1 MIRKRY
7 YLFLAA
13 LMVIIFLLVATA
25 IALPEVRYFDTW
37 ILVRLMAYRS
47 HLATIFFKVI
57 TFFGTSI
64 FFYLA
69 TAALGISFLLGR
81 DYRGF
86 WVLMFTMN
94 GAWALMEGLKA
105 FYHRPRPTLG
115 PLEPAPGFS
124 FPSGHAM
131 MGTVFFSLLA
141 LVLLQRLPSRYHPL
155 VARLTIFFLFLLG
168 LSRLYLGVHYPTDVL
183 AGYAAGLAVVSLY
196 RLWWPR

>member
-1 MIRKRY
+1 MNRKCY
-7 YLFLAA
+7 FL
-13 LMVIIFLLVATA
+13 LMAVLMGIIFFLVATA
-25 IALPEVRYFDTW
+25 ITLPGVRYLDTW
-37 ILVRLMAYRS
+37 ILKWFMACRS
-47 HLATIFFKVI
+47 PLATIIFKGI
-57 TFFGTSI
+57 TFFGTSA

-69 TAALGISFLLGR
+69 TFALGIFLLSWR
-81 DYRGF
+81 DYKGF
-86 WVLMFTMN
+86 WALMFTMN

-141 LVLLQRLPSRYHPL
+141 LVLLQRLPSRCRPL
-155 VARLTIFFLFLLG
+155 IPFLTTLFLFLLG

-183 AGYAAGLAVVSLY
+183 AGYAAGLAVLFLC

>member
-1 MIRKRY
+1 MTRKRY
-7 YLFLAA
+7 FLLIAA

-25 IALPEVRYFDTW
+25 ITLPGVNYLDTRVLKW
-37 ILVRLMAYRS
+37 LMAYRS
-47 HLATIFFKVI
+47 PLATVVFKVI

-69 TAALGISFLLGR
+69 TAVLGLNLLLGR

-86 WVLMFTMN
+86 WALIITMN
-94 GAWALMEGLKA
+94 GAQALMEVLKA
-105 FYHRPRPTLG
+105 FYHRPRPALG

-131 MGTVFFSLLA
+131 MGTVFFTLLA
-141 LVLLQRLPSRYHPL
+141 LVLLQRLPSRYHSL

-183 AGYAAGLAVVSLY
+183 AGYAAGVAVVSLC